1 MRLITSPVTAV
12 AVILASVVLL
22 AACGGGDDSEADAA
36 TATATPAA
44 TAQPTSAKGDLIPT
58 ATPFASRPTP
68 TIVSDDGDGDGG
80 GNGGGG
86 GAGNDGGGAPQ
97 STAPTPT
104 ATTGSAATTHV
115 VVEGDTL
122 SAIADQY
129 GVTLEAIMAENDITD
144 ASLIFVGQEL
154 TIPAAAT
161 TGDGSDGG
169 SGTDA
174 RTHTVVEGD
183 TLSAIADQYGVTIE
197 AIMEA
202 NDIADA
208 SVVFLGQVLTIPEA
222 APAPDPAPTPTPEAT
237 STGGS
242 AATYTVTDGDT
253 ATGIAEAFG
262 VTLQALA
269 DANELTIEE
278 LNNLQIGQVLNIP
291 AAGG

>member
-1 MRLITSPVTAV
+1 MRLITSPVTAL
-12 AVILASVVLL
+12 AVILTSVALV
-22 AACGGGDDSEADAA
+22 AACGGDDESPANAA
-36 TATATPAA
+36 TATATATP
-44 TAQPTSAKGDLIPT
+44 TAQPTSAKGELIPT

-68 TIVSDDGDGDGG
+68 TIVSESSSGRGGG
-80 GNGGGG
+80 GNSNTNSGGGTSN
-86 GAGNDGGGAPQ
+86 ADATPAA
-97 STAPTPT
+97 TPAPT
-104 ATTGSAATTHV
+104 AATHV

-129 GVTLEAIMAENDITD
+129 GVTLDAIMEENDITD

-161 TGDGSDGG
+161 ASDSSDGSDAGG
-169 SGTDA
+169 Q
-174 RTHTVVEGD
+174 THTVVEGD
-183 TLSAIADQYGVTIE
+183 TLTGIAEQYGTTVE
-197 AIMEA
+197 AISEA
-202 NDIADA
+202 NDLTD
-208 SVVFLGQVLTIPEA
+208 SVIWIGQELTIPDA
-222 APAPDPAPTPTPEAT
+222 APAPDPTATPTPEAT
-237 STGGS
+237 SESGSS

-291 AAGG
+291 AAGQ

>member
-1 MRLITSPVTAV
+1 MRLITSPMTAL
-12 AVILASVVLL
+12 AVILTSVVLL
-22 AACGGGDDSEADAA
+22 AACGGGDESEADAA
-36 TATATPAA
+36 TATATATA
-44 TAQPTSAKGDLIPT
+44 TAQPTSTKGELIPT

-68 TIVSDDGDGDGG
+68 TIVSESNSGG
-80 GNGGGG
+80 GTNS
-86 GAGNDGGGAPQ
+86 DSSGGAPQ
-97 STAPTPT
+97 STAPTPA
-104 ATTGSAATTHV
+104 ATSAPTSTTHV

-129 GVTLEAIMAENDITD
+129 GVTLDAIMEANDITD

-161 TGDGSDGG
+161 TDGGSDGSDTGE
-169 SGTDA
+169 

-183 TLSAIADQYGVTIE
+183 TLTDIADQYGVTIE

-202 NDIADA
+202 NGIEDA
-208 SVVFLGQVLTIPEA
+208 SLVFVGQVLDIPDA
-222 APAPDPAPTPTPEAT
+222 APAPEPTPTPTPEAT
-237 STGGS
+237 AEGGGS

-291 AAGG
+291 AAGQ

>member
-1 MRLITSPVTAV
+1 MRLITSPMTAL
-12 AVILASVVLL
+12 AVILTSAVLL
-22 AACGGGDDSEADAA
+22 AACGGGDESEADAA
-36 TATATPAA
+36 TATATADP

-68 TIVSDDGDGDGG
+68 TIVSESNSGG
-80 GNGGGG
+80 GTNS
-86 GAGNDGGGAPQ
+86 DSSGGAPQ
-97 STAPTPT
+97 STAPTPAAT
-104 ATTGSAATTHV
+104 AAPTATTHV

-129 GVTLEAIMAENDITD
+129 GVTLDAIMEANDITD

-154 TIPAAAT
+154 TIPAAA
-161 TGDGSDGG
+161 GSSGGSDGSDGSDTG
-169 SGTDA
+169 G

-183 TLSAIADQYGVTIE
+183 TLTDIADQYGVTIE

-202 NDIADA
+202 NGIEDA
-208 SVVFLGQVLTIPEA
+208 SLVFVGQVLDIPDA
-222 APAPDPAPTPTPEAT
+222 APAPEPTPTPTPEAT
-237 STGGS
+237 AESGSSTE
-242 AATYTVTDGDT
+242 TYTVTDGDT

-269 DANELTIEE
+269 DANDLTIEE

-291 AAGG
+291 AAGQ

>member
-1 MRLITSPVTAV
+1 MRLITSPLTAV

-22 AACGGGDDSEADAA
+22 AACGGGDESEADAA
-36 TATATPAA
+36 TATATATA
-44 TAQPTSAKGDLIPT
+44 TAQPTSTKGELIPT

-68 TIVSDDGDGDGG
+68 TIVSES
-80 GNGGGG
+80 NGGGG
-86 GAGNDGGGAPQ
+86 SNNDNSGGAPQ
-97 STAPTPT
+97 STAPEPT
-104 ATTGSAATTHV
+104 ATQAPTATTHV

-129 GVTLEAIMAENDITD
+129 GTTLEAIMEANDITD

-161 TGDGSDGG
+161 PGGSSDGSDTGG
-169 SGTDA
+169 

-183 TLSAIADQYGVTIE
+183 TLTDIADQYGVTIE

-202 NDIADA
+202 NDISDA
-208 SVVFLGQVLTIPEA
+208 SLVFVGQVLDIPDA
-222 APAPDPAPTPTPEAT
+222 APAPEPTPTPTPEAT
-237 STGGS
+237 AESGS
-242 AATYTVTDGDT
+242 GAATYTVTDGDT

-269 DANELTIEE
+269 DANELTIDE

-291 AAGG
+291 AAGQ

>member
-1 MRLITSPVTAV
+1 MRLITSPMTAL
-12 AVILASVVLL
+12 AVILTSVVLL
-22 AACGGGDDSEADAA
+22 AACGGGDESEADAA
-36 TATATPAA
+36 TATATATA
-44 TAQPTSAKGDLIPT
+44 TAQPTSTKGELIPT

-68 TIVSDDGDGDGG
+68 TIVGESNSGG
-80 GNGGGG
+80 GTNSD
-86 GAGNDGGGAPQ
+86 NSGGAPQ

-104 ATTGSAATTHV
+104 ATAAATSTTHV

-129 GVTLEAIMAENDITD
+129 GTTLEAIMEANDITD

-154 TIPAAAT
+154 SIPAAAT
-161 TGDGSDGG
+161 TDGGSDGSDTGE
-169 SGTDA
+169 

-183 TLSAIADQYGVTIE
+183 TLTDIADQYGVTIE

-202 NDIADA
+202 NGIEDA
-208 SVVFLGQVLTIPEA
+208 SLVFVGQVLDIPDA
-222 APAPDPAPTPTPEAT
+222 APVPEPTPTPTPEAT
-237 STGGS
+237 AEGGS

-291 AAGG
+291 AAGQ

>member
-1 MRLITSPVTAV
+1 MRLITSPMTAV

-22 AACGGGDDSEADAA
+22 AACGGGDESEADAA
-36 TATATPAA
+36 TATATASP
-44 TAQPTSAKGDLIPT
+44 TAQPTSTKGELIPT

-68 TIVSDDGDGDGG
+68 TIVSESSGG
-80 GNGGGG
+80 GGGTSGGGG
-86 GAGNDGGGAPQ
+86 GAPE

-104 ATTGSAATTHV
+104 TTSAPTSTTHV

-129 GVTLEAIMAENDITD
+129 GATVEAIMEANDITD

-154 TIPAAAT
+154 TIPAAAPSS
-161 TGDGSDGG
+161 GGSDGSDTGG
-169 SGTDA
+169 

-183 TLSAIADQYGVTIE
+183 TLSAIADQYGTTIE

-202 NDIADA
+202 NDISDA
-208 SVVFLGQVLTIPEA
+208 SLVFVGQVLDIPDA
-222 APAPDPAPTPTPEAT
+222 APAPEPTPTPTPEAT
-237 STGGS
+237 TEGGSS

-269 DANELTIEE
+269 DANELTIDE

-291 AAGG
+291 AAGQ